1 MKTILVIDD
10 DQYINN
16 MLKER
21 LHMEEYK
28 VYQAFSGTEA
38 LLVLQ
43 NLTPDLILLDLML
56 PGLTGEEVLP
66 KIKGIPVIVLSAK
79 DDMNN
84 KVDLLLNGAVDY
96 VTKPFNIDELIA
108 RIKIQL
114 RNKKS
119 DDNIIKFNEISL
131 DINAH
136 TVYVN
141 NELVKLTRTEY
152 SILKIL
158 MINANQVVAKLT
170 ILDRIMDDTP
180 DCNEDSLKIHI
191 HNLRKKLNTLIGK
204 DYIKA
209 IWGIGFMLTDK
220 S

>member
-10 DQYINN
+10 DQYINS

-21 LHMEEYK
+21 LYMEGYT
-28 VYQAFSGTEA
+28 VFQAFSGTEA
-38 LLVLQ
+38 LLVLKST
-43 NLTPDLILLDLML
+43 TPDLILLDLML
-56 PGLTGEEVLP
+56 PGLSGEEVLP
-66 KIKGIPVIVLSAK
+66 KIKNIPVIILSAK
-79 DDMNN
+79 DDMKN

-96 VTKPFNIDELIA
+96 MTKPFNMDELVA
-108 RIKIQL
+108 RIMIQL
-114 RNKKS
+114 KNKKK
-119 DDNIIKFNEISL
+119 DDNILTFNEITL
-131 DINAH
+131 DINSH
-136 TVYVN
+136 IVYVN
-141 NELVKLTRTEY
+141 SEIVKLTRTEY

-158 MINANQVVAKLT
+158 LINVNQVVGKLT

>member
-1 MKTILVIDD
+1 
-10 DQYINN
+10 
-16 MLKER
+16 
-21 LHMEEYK
+21 MEDYK
-28 VYQAFSGTEA
+28 VFQAFSGTEA
-38 LLVLQ
+38 LLVL
-43 NLTPDLILLDLML
+43 NNVTPDLVLLDLML
-56 PGLTGEEVLP
+56 PGLNGEEVLP
-66 KIKGIPVIVLSAK
+66 KIKDIPVIILSAK
-79 DDMNN
+79 DDMKN

-96 VTKPFNIDELIA
+96 VTKPFNMDELIA
-108 RIKIQL
+108 RIIIQL
-114 RNKKS
+114 RNKKK
-119 DDNIIKFNEISL
+119 DDNILKFNEITL

-136 TVYVN
+136 ITYVN
-141 NELVKLTRTEY
+141 DEIVKLTRTEY

-158 MINANQVVAKLT
+158 MINANQVVGKLT
-170 ILDRIMDDTP
+170 ILDRILDDTP